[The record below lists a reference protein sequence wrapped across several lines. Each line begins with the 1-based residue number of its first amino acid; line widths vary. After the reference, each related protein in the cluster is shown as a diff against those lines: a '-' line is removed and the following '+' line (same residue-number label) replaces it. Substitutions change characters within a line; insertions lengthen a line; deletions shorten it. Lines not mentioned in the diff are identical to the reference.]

1 MLLALNIQNFAI
13 VSALNIDWHC
23 GMTAIT
29 GETGAGKSIAI
40 DALSLCL
47 GERADPSAIRPG
59 TDKADISA
67 QFDVSNLP
75 AAKRFLTEHMLD
87 NEENECILRR
97 VISKSGRSK
106 SYINGA
112 PVTAGQQKE
121 LGQHLIAIHGQH
133 AHQLLLKPEYQ
144 LHLLDAYAN
153 HTTLLQAVKGQYN
166 HYHKLQKEYAELQ
179 KSQQAQAAKKQLLEY
194 QVAELDEFAL
204 QEGEYEDIETEHS
217 RLSHSQ
223 TILEQCHREL
233 SRLYE
238 NDEQT
243 VLSQLQQSAQVFSE
257 LTSFDKTLENIA
269 QVLEEAAVQVEE
281 ASREIRSY
289 SDSVEQD
296 PMRLQELEDRLSQA
310 LDLARKH
317 QVQPELLYQH
327 HQALQHELESISS
340 DSARLDAL
348 EEEIAE
354 AINAYNQAALG
365 LSQSRQ
371 QASASLNERISAS
384 MKELAMGDGQFE
396 IQLTPNLGAKP
407 SPLGYDHIEFYVS
420 TNPGQPLQPMGKVA
434 SGGELSRISLAIQ
447 VIIAT
452 RVTTPTLIFDEVDVG
467 ISGPTA
473 ATVGKLL
480 RQLGQSTQVICVTH
494 LPQVACSGH
503 NQFFVAKRVEHG
515 ETFTKMTPMA
525 ESQRIDEIA
534 RLIGG
539 DKISD
544 TTRASAE
551 ELLQVQSA

>member
-1 MLLALNIQNFAI
+1 
-13 VSALNIDWHC
+13 
-23 GMTAIT
+23 
-29 GETGAGKSIAI
+29 
-40 DALSLCL
+40 
-47 GERADPSAIRPG
+47 
-59 TDKADISA
+59 
-67 QFDVSNLP
+67 
-75 AAKRFLTEHMLD
+75 
-87 NEENECILRR
+87 
-97 VISKSGRSK
+97 
-106 SYINGA
+106 
-112 PVTAGQQKE
+112 
-121 LGQHLIAIHGQH
+121 
-133 AHQLLLKPEYQ
+133 
-144 LHLLDAYAN
+144 
-153 HTTLLQAVKGQYN
+153 
-166 HYHKLQKEYAELQ
+166 
-179 KSQQAQAAKKQLLEY
+179 
-194 QVAELDEFAL
+194 
-204 QEGEYEDIETEHS
+204 
-217 RLSHSQ
+217 
-223 TILEQCHREL
+223 
-233 SRLYE
+233 
-238 NDEQT
+238 
-243 VLSQLQQSAQVFSE
+243 
-257 LTSFDKTLENIA
+257 
-269 QVLEEAAVQVEE
+269 
-281 ASREIRSY
+281 
-289 SDSVEQD
+289 
-296 PMRLQELEDRLSQA
+296 MRLQELEDRLSQA

-407 SPLGYDHIEFYVS
+407 SPFGYDHIEFYVS

-525 ESQRIDEIA
+525 QSQRIDEIA

-544 TTRASAE
+544 TTRASAK